1 MGEPQPSYGRYD
13 GLVTSTI
20 QQFIA
25 QFPVG
30 FGREKVAGI
39 AEMTSADE
47 TWFRAAPAAGAPST
61 GRRALTGV
69 PVADVLRL
77 APLAQARLVAGRAG
91 LGRVVR
97 SVNVM
102 EVPDILDWVKPDELL
117 LTTAYP
123 LREDPAALEELVPNL
138 VGHGLAGM
146 AIKPTR
152 YIGSIPAAM
161 VESADRLDFPL
172 IELPP
177 PASFNEIIGAV
188 LSVILDIQSVRLQ
201 RAAEIH
207 DRFTK
212 IALSGGGLRQI
223 AEALA
228 ESVAMPVAIVDGQG
242 GVLAHSPSFDDA
254 VVAALPAS
262 AIESGPSGEPAT
274 ITLAGRAAIAQSILV
289 GADRHGTIVALG
301 RAADLG
307 DDELEALDY
316 AATVAALRL
325 VQARAVAEADRRFQ
339 AVCLEELVTGHVTDR
354 EALLER
360 SAAFEWDLATPRSV
374 LVAEFHQLDGRLFG
388 QLAGSSEELVAR
400 HRLYEAARL
409 TLGHG
414 AIVWERTAGIAALIP
429 VTGRGR
435 EATRTAALELR
446 AEGTRRLP
454 GGVVDIGIGRPASD
468 PLRLDESFREA
479 RGAIAVAGWSRGHG
493 AVSLFEELQ
502 LDRLLFNTPE
512 GDRATFVDTAVGP
525 LVAYDARHRTNL
537 VETLETY
544 LETRKVAVAARRLYV
559 HTNTLANRLERIADI
574 LGPFA
579 DDPDRCLTLGLALRL
594 RRSPR
599 R

>member
-1 MGEPQPSYGRYD
+1 VRS
-13 GLVTSTI
+13 L
-20 QQFIA
+20 IA
-25 QFPVG
+25 V
-30 FGREKVAGI
+30 
-39 AEMTSADE
+39 
-47 TWFRAAPAAGAPST
+47 AAPAGQE
-61 GRRALTGV
+61 RRALTGV
-69 PVADVLRL
+69 PVSDVLAL
-77 APLAQARLVAGRAG
+77 PPLSQARLVAGHAG
-91 LGRVVR
+91 VDRVIR
-97 SVNVM
+97 SVNIM

-123 LREDPAALEELVPNL
+123 LREDPAALEQLVPHL
-138 VGHGLAGM
+138 VAHGLAAM

-161 VESADRLDFPL
+161 IEDADRLGFPL

-188 LSVILDIQSVRLQ
+188 LGVILDVQSVRLQ

-212 IALSGGGLRQI
+212 IVLGGGGLRPI

-228 ESVAMPVAIVDGQG
+228 ESIAMPVAIVDGQG
-242 GVLAHSPSFDDA
+242 AVLAHSSAFDGDLIAA
-254 VVAALPAS
+254 VVATS
-262 AIESGPSGEPAT
+262 IEPDPDGELAT
-274 ITLAGRAAIAQSILV
+274 VRLADGRDAVAQAILV

-301 RAADLG
+301 RAMDLG
-307 DDELEALDY
+307 DDEIEALDY

-354 EALLER
+354 EALMER
-360 SAAFEWDLATPRSV
+360 SAAFDWDLATPLAV
-374 LVAEFHQLDGRLFG
+374 LVAEFHELDGRPFG

-409 TLGHG
+409 TLGQG
-414 AIVWERTAGIAALIP
+414 AIIWERTAGIAALVP

-435 EATRTAALELR
+435 DAARAAGLEL
-446 AEGTRRLP
+446 ATEGTRRLP
-454 GGVVDIGIGRPASD
+454 RSVVDVGVGRPSRD

-493 AVSLFEELQ
+493 AVSLFEELD

-512 GDRATFVDTAVGP
+512 AERRTFVETAIGP
-525 LVAYDARHRTNL
+525 LVAYDAQHRTNL
-537 VETLETY
+537 VETLEVY
-544 LETRKVAVAARRLYV
+544 LATRKVAVAARRLFV
-559 HTNTLANRLERIADI
+559 HTNTLANRLERIAEI

>member
-1 MGEPQPSYGRYD
+1 
-13 GLVTSTI
+13 
-20 QQFIA
+20 
-25 QFPVG
+25 
-30 FGREKVAGI
+30 
-39 AEMTSADE
+39 MT
-47 TWFRAAPAAGAPST
+47 APST
-61 GRRALTGV
+61 GIERRTRTGV
-69 PVADVLRL
+69 AVGDVLGL
-77 APLAQARLVAGRAG
+77 PQLAQSRLVAGRAG
-91 LGRVVR
+91 LDRVVR

-123 LREDPAALEELVPNL
+123 LREDPAALEQLVPHL
-138 VGHGLAGM
+138 VDQGLAGM

-152 YIGSIPAAM
+152 YIGSIPPVM
-161 VESADRLDFPL
+161 VEDADRLDFPL

-188 LSVILDIQSVRLQ
+188 LGVILDAQSVRLQ
-201 RAAEIH
+201 RAADIH
-207 DRFTK
+207 DRFTR
-212 IALSGGGLRQI
+212 IVLSGGGLRQI
-223 AEALA
+223 AETLA
-228 ESVAMPVAIVDGQG
+228 ESIGMPIAIVDAQG
-242 GVLAHSPSFDDA
+242 GLLAHSPTFDEA
-254 VVAALPAS
+254 IAAGLPA
-262 AIESGPSGEPAT
+262 APIETGPTGEPAAV
-274 ITLAGRAAIAQSILV
+274 LVDGHEAMAQAIVV

-301 RAADLG
+301 RPGDLG

-360 SAAFEWDLATPRSV
+360 SAAFDWDLATPRAV
-374 LVAEFHQLDGRLFG
+374 LVAEFHELDGRPFG

-409 TLGHG
+409 TLGP
-414 AIVWERTAGIAALIP
+414 ATIVWERTAGIAALVP

-435 EATRTAALELR
+435 EAARAAGEELR

-454 GGVVDIGIGRPASD
+454 GGVIDIGIGRPAGD
-468 PLRLDESFREA
+468 PLRLDRSYREA

-493 AVSLFEELQ
+493 AVALFEELE

-512 GDRATFVDTAVGP
+512 ADRATFVDGAVGP
-525 LVAYDARHRTNL
+525 LVAHDARYRTNL
-537 VETLETY
+537 VETLEVY
-544 LETRKVAVAARRLYV
+544 LAARKVAVAARRMYV
-559 HTNTLANRLERIADI
+559 HTNTLANRLERIAEI
-574 LGPFA
+574 IGPFV